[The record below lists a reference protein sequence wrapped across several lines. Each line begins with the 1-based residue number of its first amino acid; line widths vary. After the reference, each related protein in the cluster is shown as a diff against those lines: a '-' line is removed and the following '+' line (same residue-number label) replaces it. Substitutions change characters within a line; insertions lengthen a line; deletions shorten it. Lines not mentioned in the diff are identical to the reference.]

1 MDVRLLIHF
10 SNLFTLQDSMKNY
23 RCGSL
28 DQGGTRGLSGIC
40 RQFPTQF
47 TFYFLIFSAHDIWSY
62 FHIPLPREREK
73 KCRDYICSWLD
84 RAGVPQYTGTC
95 MGDRIRSEME
105 NGAGLILPMG
115 RFLREI
121 IPLSI
126 LMNKIQMVCR
136 FLEIICS
143 QNMIS
148 ALNIFDVL
156 FVTNLP

>member
-1 MDVRLLIHF
+1 
-10 SNLFTLQDSMKNY
+10 
-23 RCGSL
+23 
-28 DQGGTRGLSGIC
+28 
-40 RQFPTQF
+40 
-47 TFYFLIFSAHDIWSY
+47 
-62 FHIPLPREREK
+62 
-73 KCRDYICSWLD
+73 
-84 RAGVPQYTGTC
+84 

-115 RFLREI
+115 RFLRDF

-156 FVTNLP
+156 FETNPKSQSQIEKGKRNLDSKLKSYF